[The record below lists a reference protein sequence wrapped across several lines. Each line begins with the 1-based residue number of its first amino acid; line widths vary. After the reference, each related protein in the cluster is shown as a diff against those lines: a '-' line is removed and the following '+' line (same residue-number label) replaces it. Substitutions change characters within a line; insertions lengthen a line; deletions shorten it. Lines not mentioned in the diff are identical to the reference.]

1 MLQSWDTIVIGSG
14 AGGLTAAVALA
25 RAGQKVLVLE
35 QHYLPGGWCQSFS
48 LEGYRFSPGVHYI
61 GECGPGGA
69 MRRMWE
75 GLGIGPD
82 LELCELNPDGYDH
95 LLIEGERFDIPRG
108 HDRYFARLCER
119 FPHEREGLGRYFD
132 TLRNLH
138 REVLACDTM
147 LSFPRVLALP
157 FKSPTLLYW
166 GFRTHGA
173 LLDAT
178 IHDRRLRAILAAQ
191 SGDHGLAPSRVSLPL
206 HASLIAHYQHG
217 AYYPRGGGGRIPMA
231 LIKALRRRG
240 GKIRLRCEVSKILVE
255 QGRAVGVELA
265 SGERIAARSVISN
278 ADPAVTFGKLLPGDD
293 GRRERRRLTR
303 MEYSVSLMS
312 VFCAVDLDLAAMGY
326 DSGNYWWYR
335 TADVGGIY
343 ERIEKSLPNGPI
355 DGLFLTITTLKDPG
369 RKRRNH
375 HTLELFTFVPYAPFE
390 GYQGTAQGAR
400 GAAYEL
406 LKEGLGDRM
415 IAAAEEVIPGLSK
428 AIRFRSV
435 GSPVTNDHYCA
446 TPRGAAYGTAKTP
459 WQVGPFSF
467 SIKTS
472 VDGLY
477 SCGASTIS
485 HGVAGAS
492 MSGLMAAQAVLGVK
506 RMEDLLGPADG
517 SLRVYPADKPE
528 TWLTSAAPDARAPE
542 EEAAEIE
549 ATA

>member
-1 MLQSWDTIVIGSG
+1 MLQSWDTIIVGSG

-61 GECGPGGA
+61 GECGPGGS
-69 MRRMWE
+69 MRRLWE
-75 GLGIGPD
+75 GLGIGSD

-119 FPHEREGLGRYFD
+119 FPHEREGLTRYFD
-132 TLRNLH
+132 TLQRLH

-231 LIKALRRRG
+231 LIKALRRHG
-240 GKIRLRCEVSKILVE
+240 GKIRLRCDVSRIVVE
-255 QGRAVGVELA
+255 KGRAVGVELA
-265 SGERIAARSVISN
+265 SGERIAARNVISN
-278 ADPAVTFGKLLPGDD
+278 ADPAVTFGKLLPAEHS
-293 GRRERRRLTR
+293 RRERRRLART
-303 MEYSVSLMS
+303 EYSVSLMS
-312 VFCAVDLDLAAMGY
+312 VFCAVDLDLGALGY

-335 TADVGGIY
+335 TADVGGLY
-343 ERIEKSLPNGPI
+343 ERMEKTLTRGPV

-369 RKRRNH
+369 RRRQKH

-390 GYQGTAQGAR
+390 GYRGTKQGER
-400 GAAYEL
+400 GPEYEA

-415 IAAAEEVIPGLSK
+415 IAAAEEVIPGLSR

-435 GSPVTNDHYCA
+435 GSPLTNDYYCA

-459 WQVGPFSF
+459 FQVGPFSF
-467 SIKTS
+467 SIATG
-472 VDGLY
+472 VDGLH
-477 SCGASTIS
+477 SCGASTVS

-492 MSGLMAAQAVLGVK
+492 MSGMMAAQAVLGVK
-506 RMEDLLGPADG
+506 QMGDLLGPADG
-517 SLRVYPADKPE
+517 SLRVYPADRPE
-528 TWLTSAAPDARAPE
+528 EWLTSASHDDRAPE

-549 ATA
+549 TTA